1 MIACLIMI
9 RRLIATVVNLFYY
22 LKFYDLL
29 FTCIYVYID
38 IRKAALKS
46 VEDEMKVMDHRDLSK
61 ELGYDYSIDFL
72 KVSSVS
78 LELRGN

>member
-1 MIACLIMI
+1 
-9 RRLIATVVNLFYY
+9 
-22 LKFYDLL
+22 
-29 FTCIYVYID
+29 
-38 IRKAALKS
+38 
-46 VEDEMKVMDHRDLSK
+46 MKVMDHRDLSK